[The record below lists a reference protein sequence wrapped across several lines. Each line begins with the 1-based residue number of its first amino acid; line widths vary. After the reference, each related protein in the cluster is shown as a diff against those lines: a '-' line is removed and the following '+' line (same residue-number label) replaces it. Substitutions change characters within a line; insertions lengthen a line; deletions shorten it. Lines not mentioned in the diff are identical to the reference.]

1 MLKLGSYINTTE
13 RSQSKSV
20 SSVLHKCTQQFGR
33 SMIEMLSVL
42 GIIGVLSVAG
52 IAGYTQAMHQWRL
65 NKQADQFFQIL
76 QGAWQY
82 MYQIYPTT
90 NGHTKVTK
98 LFYAAGVIPRDMKK
112 TNNEDFFYDAFNNQS
127 YIYCQI
133 DGGNFCGMP
142 ISIKNAAASQCR
154 NILNMARAFHPFL
167 WMIEVNDTSGGGSYS
182 GHTFGDGWCTDA
194 RRQAGTCLENL
205 TITRMNSICRTCDRN
220 PGKTCNVYIL
230 WKKTK

>member
-1 MLKLGSYINTTE
+1 MLETLKKHISLYFEPACHNLHRGS
-13 RSQSKSV
+13 
-20 SSVLHKCTQQFGR
+20 QQFGR

-52 IAGYTQAMHQWRL
+52 IAGYTKAMHQWRL
-65 NKQADQFFQIL
+65 NKQADQFFQVL

-90 NGHTKVTK
+90 AGYTNVTP
-98 LFYAAGVIPRDMKK
+98 LFYDVNAIPREMMKK
-112 TNNEDFFYDAFNNQS
+112 NNNKNYFYDAFNNQS

-133 DGGNFCGMP
+133 NGGNFCGMP

-154 NILNMARAFHPFL
+154 NILNMAKSFHEFL
-167 WMIEVNDTSGGGSYS
+167 WEIEVNDTSGGGSYS
-182 GHTFGDGWCTDA
+182 GHTYGDGWCTNA
-194 RRQAGTCLENL
+194 RESAGTCLKDL